1 MYFRHLYA
9 TVQPTLE
16 QRCDS
21 WDNYCALFNVILS
34 SNINMQVCFVP
45 QRLLT
50 QAVFMMCQSAVHLMH
65 CLCLVRLTICM
76 QCNTLA
82 AATCIHPSLCIRL
95 LRHGRLFNYSRA
107 AV

>member
-34 SNINMQVCFVP
+34 SNINMQVCFAF
-45 QRLLT
+45 QQFLM
-50 QAVFMMCQSAVHLMH
+50 QANSSV
-65 CLCLVRLTICM
+65 
-76 QCNTLA
+76 
-82 AATCIHPSLCIRL
+82 LCIYRTVC
-95 LRHGRLFNYSRA
+95 A
-107 AV
+107 

>member
-34 SNINMQVCFVP
+34 SNINMQVRITL
-45 QRLLT
+45 Q
-50 QAVFMMCQSAVHLMH
+50 Q
-65 CLCLVRLTICM
+65 LC
-76 QCNTLA
+76 TLA
-82 AATCIHPSLCIRL
+82 VSPQAWRSYDVYVIAGLSLQQVTNLHGICYACFAPSCEGMLGTRCIVLHCKCE
-95 LRHGRLFNYSRA
+95 
-107 AV
+107 

>member
-34 SNINMQVCFVP
+34 SNINMQVCF
-45 QRLLT
+45 
-50 QAVFMMCQSAVHLMH
+50 S
-65 CLCLVRLTICM
+65 
-76 QCNTLA
+76 
-82 AATCIHPSLCIRL
+82 
-95 LRHGRLFNYSRA
+95 GRASRGA
-107 AV
+107 LPAK

>member
-34 SNINMQVCFVP
+34 SNINMQAC
-45 QRLLT
+45 T
-50 QAVFMMCQSAVHLMH
+50 SE
-65 CLCLVRLTICM
+65 
-76 QCNTLA
+76 
-82 AATCIHPSLCIRL
+82 
-95 LRHGRLFNYSRA
+95 
-107 AV
+107 